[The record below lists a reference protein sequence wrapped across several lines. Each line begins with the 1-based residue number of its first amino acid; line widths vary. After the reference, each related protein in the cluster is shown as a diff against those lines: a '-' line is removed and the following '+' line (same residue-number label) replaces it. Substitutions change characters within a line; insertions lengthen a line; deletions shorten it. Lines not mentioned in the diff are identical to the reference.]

1 MELHILIDSSTKR
14 TSKTD
19 KYGESTAAWA
29 AWWRDELKKEKPIRC
44 GIHYL
49 RREGPNKIF
58 YEGIIRALEQC
69 LDLCWD
75 DNIFIWGDCMAV
87 IDQLNGKRNIDW
99 MRSKNNQVKA
109 LIKKYEQKNN
119 TVSFEY
125 LNEEK
130 ILYKKID
137 QLAKRSRKFI
147 LDILK

>member
-1 MELHILIDSSTKR
+1 MNLHILIDSSTKG
-14 TSKTD
+14 TKVD
-19 KYGESTAAWA
+19 KYGESVAAWA
-29 AWWRDELKKEKPIRC
+29 AWWQDELKKDKPVRC

-69 LDLCWD
+69 LELCWD
-75 DNIFIWGDCMAV
+75 DEIYIWGDCVAV

-99 MRSKNNQVKA
+99 MHSKNKQVKA
-109 LIKKYEQKNN
+109 LIKKYKEKNN
-119 TVSFEY
+119 TIFFKY

-130 ILYKKID
+130 VVYKKID